1 MKGFPFPASNGVKCG
16 TVSQAWEPACADTSL
31 KTEQVVFRELKVSIM
46 FGDQKTGDRI
56 QLWTGNLWSWASIL
70 KVVGAMKSLEQRRE

>member
-1 MKGFPFPASNGVKCG
+1 MVNCG
-16 TVSQAWEPACADTSL
+16 AVSQAWESACADTSL

-56 QLWTGNLWSWASIL
+56 QLWTGNLWSWASFL